1 MGGVWLAR
9 VCVTAGAERGF
20 GSVATEKA
28 AAPRGERAEQRVVR
42 AQLLLW
48 AKRLKPPL
56 ALVPRPAGNV
66 KRGGLA
72 EGR

>member
-20 GSVATEKA
+20 GSVATEKV

-48 AKRLKPPL
+48 AKRLS
-56 ALVPRPAGNV
+56 PR
-66 KRGGLA
+66 
-72 EGR
+72 